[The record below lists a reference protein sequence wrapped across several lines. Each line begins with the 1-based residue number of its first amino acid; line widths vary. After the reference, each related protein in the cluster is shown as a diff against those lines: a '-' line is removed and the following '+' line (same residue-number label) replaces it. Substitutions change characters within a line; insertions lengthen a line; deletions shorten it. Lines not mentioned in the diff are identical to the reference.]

1 MTPRDFCYWLQGFFE
16 INNPITIDPIELDI
30 IKDHLKLVFR
40 KETPDRS
47 VVPFLGNE
55 REVFDDNYVKE
66 AIGIDVAA
74 ERKQMSEELFDL
86 SSPVEE
92 EFFPYKY
99 PDAFSQGIVFDA
111 LSPEERENLRLGRP
125 QPKFDLKE
133 YPLYPY
139 PQSNTLADMEN
150 PVPVSC

>member
-1 MTPRDFCYWLQGFFE
+1 VTPRDFCYWLQGFFE

-66 AIGIDVAA
+66 ALGID
-74 ERKQMSEELFDL
+74 K
-86 SSPVEE
+86 E
-92 EFFPYKY
+92 EFVPYEY
-99 PDAFSQGIVFDA
+99 PKAFTSGIMFSA
-111 LSPEERENLRLGRP
+111 LSPEELKKLREDSGHT
-125 QPKFDLKE
+125 FVE
-133 YPLYPY
+133 YPLYPDSSF
-139 PQSNTLADMEN
+139 PTLFDMEN
-150 PVPVSC
+150 NVPVSC

>member
-47 VVPFLGNE
+47 VVPFLDNE

-66 AIGIDVAA
+66 ALGID
-74 ERKQMSEELFDL
+74 K
-86 SSPVEE
+86 E
-92 EFFPYKY
+92 EFVPYEY
-99 PDAFSQGIVFDA
+99 PKAFTSGIMFSA
-111 LSPEERENLRLGRP
+111 LSPEELKKLREDSGHT
-125 QPKFDLKE
+125 FVE
-133 YPLYPY
+133 YPLYPDSSF
-139 PQSNTLADMEN
+139 PTLFDMEN
-150 PVPVSC
+150 NVPVSC